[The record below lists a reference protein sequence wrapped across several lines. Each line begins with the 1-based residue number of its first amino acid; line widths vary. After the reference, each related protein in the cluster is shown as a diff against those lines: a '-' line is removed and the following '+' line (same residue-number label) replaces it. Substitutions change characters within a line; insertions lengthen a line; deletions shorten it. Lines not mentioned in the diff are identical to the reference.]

1 MSHQAEQ
8 NHTPTGGQIQEEV
21 AKLFHANGI
30 NKFSMDII
38 LPNGDRFYYNV
49 NTFSTGFEYPMFK
62 KSSIEIEDLFRQCGI
77 KKISVI
83 VTPFDRI
90 SFSIIDRQEDG
101 LTPEEFSRIH
111 TMGAHNDTE

>member
-49 NTFSTGFEYPMFK
+49 NTFSTDFQYTMFK
-62 KSSIEIEDLFRQCGI
+62 EASIKIEDLFRQCGV
-77 KKISVI
+77 KKFSVT
-83 VTPFDRI
+83 VTPFDKI
-90 SFSIIDRQEDG
+90 SFSIIDRLEDG